1 MWYARVFRGIAVLA
15 LGIAVVVFAHRLPY
29 HSEYGPGP
37 GFLPTWI
44 GYALAACASVVTVQ
58 ELRTPDT
65 GAAFFQGRTRM
76 AVTVLLM
83 IAVTFLLFPLLG
95 FSIGFALFVAATM
108 RVMGRHRWVT
118 CATTAVV
125 TSVTIHFLFGRWL
138 DIPLPAGLVGW

>member
-1 MWYARVFRGIAVLA
+1 MWYARVCGGMAVLA
-15 LGIAVVVFAHRLPY
+15 LGIAVVVFAHQLPY

-44 GYALAACASVVTVQ
+44 GYALAACAIVVTIQ

-65 GAAFFQGRTRM
+65 GEAFFQGRTRT

-95 FSIGFALFVAATM
+95 FSVGFALFVAATM
-108 RVMGRHRWVT
+108 RAMGRHRLVT
-118 CATTAVV
+118 CATTSVV
-125 TSVTIHFLFGRWL
+125 TAVTIHLLFVHWL
-138 DIPLPAGLVGW
+138 DIPLPTGLIGW